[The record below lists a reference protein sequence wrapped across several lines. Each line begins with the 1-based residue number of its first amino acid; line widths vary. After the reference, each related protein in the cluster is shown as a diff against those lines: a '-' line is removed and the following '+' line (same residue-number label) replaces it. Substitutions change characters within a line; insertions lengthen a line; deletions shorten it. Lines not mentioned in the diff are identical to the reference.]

1 MPFRLKNS
9 RTENIYISI
18 ILNDEAKILKE
29 GNKEVTIRTDQLSCN
44 PESSLIIGS
53 VNNFYKNTVLVF

>member
-1 MPFRLKNS
+1 MRKKLMPFRQKNF
-9 RTENIYISI
+9 RNENIYISI

-44 PESSLIIGS
+44 PGS
-53 VNNFYKNTVLVF
+53 FP

>member
-1 MPFRLKNS
+1 MRKKLMPFRLKNS

-44 PESSLIIGS
+44 PES
-53 VNNFYKNTVLVF
+53 FP